1 MKNVRCPLEI
11 MQERT
16 QFFLRGMYGQT
27 HFKNAEFNK
36 NIGGQC
42 GVSRKNAG
50 RAWDPGEPH
59 VGLVPVNL
67 NW

>member
-42 GVSRKNAG
+42 GVSRKMPAEPET
-50 RAWDPGEPH
+50 PGTSCGACPCQ
-59 VGLVPVNL
+59 P
-67 NW
+67 